1 MIQVAIF
8 EQKNILAGNG
18 DVSKTLKAIE
28 VAAEFAPQ
36 ILKGEWE
43 RVKRE
48 ELAFRLARNWIA
60 PLIVLVSLAFVIFL
74 WSGKMKI

>member
-8 EQKNILAGNG
+8 EQNNIVAGNG

-36 ILKGEWE
+36 ILKAEWE

-48 ELAFRLARNWIA
+48 ELVFRLARNWIA
-60 PLIVLVSLAFVIFL
+60 PLIVRS
-74 WSGKMKI
+74 

>member
-1 MIQVAIF
+1 LNRRIYWPAM
-8 EQKNILAGNG
+8 AGVK
-18 DVSKTLKAIE
+18 DVESPIE
-28 VAAEFAPQ
+28 VVAEFAPQ
-36 ILKGEWE
+36 ILKAEWE